1 MVQRYTIGW
10 APQSKQSLPKPEA
23 GGLTGIFENVGAAVK
38 SGLNERFVALGID
51 AYNNYQAEK
60 SELTIPEEEWSSSN
74 IYWRDGIDWT
84 PNLTIEK
91 AKIMS
96 EIYDSDQQYKDLQD
110 RTGMLGDAIRGTTWF
125 TTMMVADEIN
135 LIPIVGQLAKGAQ
148 LIKAGT
154 KLAKFGNKVDVVGKG
169 LTKLG
174 LQGGYKEAIAR
185 GTVYTAG
192 FSTAEQFLLSPGAE
206 KFRRN
211 REVELKDQLTNV
223 LLASATGGALGGAA
237 YGVGKLFRKKDKG
250 LGLTADDVDTGTVNK
265 VANDIEINNAKF
277 NRPNSTTETVDDLA
291 RPDVDAEDFGQFTID
306 KNTGRQR
313 FDERGLKTNDPNSAF
328 TINTNSKTGAIT
340 ISVNRGSLEFVVS
353 KLANLVDSPFVNI
366 KIKGKKAK
374 TFTKSQLQ
382 DTDAVM
388 KAFNV
393 KRQPNKLNTTETLLI
408 SNIDGEQVGFSMNR
422 KTGEAIAYKKDAET
436 GKWVPETP
444 VNSKKLLHAAM
455 VDDPVLKREIVAT
468 TKATE
473 TTPNKVDQSEAVDR
487 QPDYDVRNEH
497 KNKTHE
503 QVADD
508 LTSEGYRN
516 INTVEALG
524 SLPETVGI
532 RKREAKAGDNGS
544 TTVKVSEYDEQGN
557 AITRDKDI
565 TLIKNTM
572 DELKQNQSALSKAKA
587 KLEQFTLCNIQTGT

>member
-10 APQSKQSLPKPEA
+10 VPQSKQSLPKPQA
-23 GGLTGIFENVGAAVK
+23 GIFENMGAAVK

-60 SELTIPEEEWSSSN
+60 SELTIPEEEWTSSN
-74 IYWRDGIDWT
+74 IYWREGIDWT
-84 PNLTIEK
+84 PNMTVDK

-110 RTGMLGDAIRGTTWF
+110 RTGFLGDAIRGTTWF
-125 TTMMVADEIN
+125 STMMVADEIN
-135 LIPIVGQLAKGAQ
+135 LIPFVGQIAKGAQ
-148 LIKAGT
+148 LFKAGT

-174 LQGGYKEAIAR
+174 IQGGYKEAIAR
-185 GTVYTAG
+185 GSVYTAG
-192 FSTAEQFLLSPGAE
+192 FSTAEQFALSPGAE
-206 KFRRN
+206 KYRRN

-223 LLASATGGALGGAA
+223 LLATATGGAIGGAG
-237 YGVGKLFRKKDKG
+237 YGIGKLFRKKDKG

-265 VANDIEINNAKF
+265 VVNDIQTNNQKFDNINT
-277 NRPNSTTETVDDLA
+277 TTETVNNLN
-291 RPDVDAEDFGQFTID
+291 RPDVDAEDFGNFRID
-306 KNTGRQR
+306 QNSGRQR
-313 FDERGLKTNDPNSAF
+313 FDENGLKTDDPNSAIA
-328 TINTNSKTGAIT
+328 INTNAKTGVVT
-340 ISVNRGSLEFVVS
+340 ISVSRESLEFVVS
-353 KLANLVDSPFVNI
+353 KLASLIDTPFVNI
-366 KIKGKKAK
+366 KLKGKRAK
-374 TFTKSQLQ
+374 TFSKAQLE

-393 KRQPNKLNTTETLLI
+393 KRQPNKLKQTSGLTLVD
-408 SNIDGEQVGFSMNR
+408 IDGEQVGFNINR

-436 GKWVPETP
+436 GVWIPESS

-455 VDDPVLKREIVAT
+455 VKDPVLKKEILAT
-468 TKATE
+468 TKAKE
-473 TTPNKVDQSEAVDR
+473 TTPTKTDQSEPVDR
-487 QPDYDVRNEH
+487 QTDYDVRNEH

-503 QVADD
+503 EVADD

-516 INTVEALG
+516 IKTVEALDT
-524 SLPETVGI
+524 LPETVGI

-565 TLIKNTM
+565 TLITNTM
-572 DELKQNQSALSKAKA
+572 KDLKQNQSALEKAKA

>member
-10 APQSKQSLPKPEA
+10 VPQSKQSLPKPKA
-23 GGLTGIFENVGAAVK
+23 GIFENMGAAVK

-60 SELTIPEEEWSSSN
+60 SELTIPEEEWTSSN
-74 IYWRDGIDWT
+74 IYWREGIDWT
-84 PNLTIEK
+84 PNLTVEK

-96 EIYDSDQQYKDLQD
+96 QIYDSDQQYKDLQD
-110 RTGMLGDAIRGTTWF
+110 RTGFLGDAIRGTTWF
-125 TTMMVADEIN
+125 STMMVADEIN
-135 LIPIVGQLAKGAQ
+135 LIPFVGQIAKGAQ
-148 LIKAGT
+148 LFKAGT

-174 LQGGYKEAIAR
+174 IQRGGFKEAIAR
-185 GTVYTAG
+185 GSVYTAG
-192 FSTAEQFLLSPGAE
+192 FSTAEQFALSPGAE

-223 LLASATGGALGGAA
+223 LLATATGGAIGGA
-237 YGVGKLFRKKDKG
+237 GFGIGKLFKKKDKG

-265 VANDIEINNAKF
+265 VVNDMQTNNQKFDSINT
-277 NRPNSTTETVDDLA
+277 TTETVNNLN

-313 FDERGLKTNDPNSAF
+313 FDENGLKTDDPNSAI
-328 TINTNSKTGAIT
+328 TINTNARTGAIT

-353 KLANLVDSPFVNI
+353 KLANLIDSPFVNI
-366 KIKGKKAK
+366 KLKGKRAK
-374 TFTKSQLQ
+374 TFSKAQLE
-382 DTDAVM
+382 DTDAIM

-393 KRQPNKLNTTETLLI
+393 KRQPNKLKQTSGLTI
-408 SNIDGEQVGFSMNR
+408 VDIDGEQVGFNINR

-436 GKWVPETP
+436 GVWFPETS

-455 VDDPVLKREIVAT
+455 VKDPVLKKEILAT
-468 TKATE
+468 TKTKE
-473 TTPNKVDQSEAVDR
+473 TTPTKTDQSEPVDR
-487 QPDYDVRNEH
+487 QTDYDVRNEH

-503 QVADD
+503 EVADD

-516 INTVEALG
+516 IKTVEALDT
-524 SLPETVGI
+524 LPETVGI

-565 TLIKNTM
+565 TLITNTM
-572 DELKQNQSALSKAKA
+572 KDLKQNQSALEKAKA

>member
-10 APQSKQSLPKPEA
+10 VPQSKQSLPKPEA
-23 GGLTGIFENVGAAVK
+23 GIFENMGAAVK

-60 SELTIPEEEWSSSN
+60 SELTIPEEEWTSGN
-74 IYWRDGIDWT
+74 IYWREGIDWT
-84 PNLTIEK
+84 PNLTVEK

-96 EIYDSDQQYKDLQD
+96 QIYDSDQQYKDLQD
-110 RTGMLGDAIRGTTWF
+110 RTGMLGDALRGTTWF
-125 TTMMVADEIN
+125 STMMIADEIN
-135 LIPIVGQLAKGAQ
+135 LIPFVGQIAKGAQ
-148 LIKAGT
+148 LFKAGT

-174 LQGGYKEAIAR
+174 IQGGYKEAIAR
-185 GTVYTAG
+185 GSVYTAG
-192 FSTAEQFLLSPGAE
+192 FSTVEQFALTPGAE

-223 LLASATGGALGGAA
+223 LLATATGGAIGGAG
-237 YGVGKLFRKKDKG
+237 YGIGKLFKKKDKG
-250 LGLTADDVDTGTVNK
+250 LGLGADDVDTGTVNK
-265 VANDIEINNAKF
+265 VVNDIQTNNQKFDNINT
-277 NRPNSTTETVDDLA
+277 TTETVNNLN

-313 FDERGLKTNDPNSAF
+313 FDENGLKTNDPNSAI
-328 TINTNSKTGAIT
+328 TINTNAKTGAIT

-353 KLANLVDSPFVNI
+353 KLANLIDSPFVNI
-366 KIKGKKAK
+366 KLKGKRAK
-374 TFTKSQLQ
+374 TFSKAQLQ

-393 KRQPNKLNTTETLLI
+393 KRQPNKLNQSSSLTI
-408 SNIDGEQVGFSMNR
+408 VDIDGEQVGFSINR
-422 KTGEAIAYKKDAET
+422 KTGDAIAYKKDAET
-436 GKWVPETP
+436 GVWVPETS

-455 VDDPVLKREIVAT
+455 VNDPVLKKEILAT

-473 TTPNKVDQSEAVDR
+473 TTPTKTDQSEPVDR
-487 QPDYDVRNEH
+487 QSEYDVRNEH

-516 INTVEALG
+516 IKTVEALD

-565 TLIKNTM
+565 SLIKNTM

>member
-10 APQSKQSLPKPEA
+10 VPQSKQSLPKPEA
-23 GGLTGIFENVGAAVK
+23 GIFENMGAAVK

-60 SELTIPEEEWSSSN
+60 SELTIPEEEWTSSN

-84 PNLTIEK
+84 PNLTVEK

-96 EIYDSDQQYKDLQD
+96 QIYDSDQQYKDLQD
-110 RTGMLGDAIRGTTWF
+110 RTGFLGDALRGTTWF
-125 TTMMVADEIN
+125 STMMVADEIN
-135 LIPIVGQLAKGAQ
+135 LIPFFGQIAKGMQ
-148 LIKAGT
+148 LFKAGT

-174 LQGGYKEAIAR
+174 IQGGYKEAIAR
-185 GTVYTAG
+185 GSVYTAG

-223 LLASATGGALGGAA
+223 LLATATGGAIGGAG
-237 YGVGKLFRKKDKG
+237 YGIGKLFRKKDKG

-265 VANDIEINNAKF
+265 VVNDMQTNNQKFDSINT
-277 NRPNSTTETVDDLA
+277 TTETVNNLN

-313 FDERGLKTNDPNSAF
+313 FDENGLKTDDPNSAI
-328 TINTNSKTGAIT
+328 TINTNARTGAIT

-353 KLANLVDSPFVNI
+353 KLASLIDSPFVNI
-366 KIKGKKAK
+366 KLKGKRAK
-374 TFTKSQLQ
+374 TFSKAQLE
-382 DTDAVM
+382 DTDAIM

-393 KRQPNKLNTTETLLI
+393 KRQPNKLKQTSGLTI
-408 SNIDGEQVGFSMNR
+408 VDIDGEQVGFNINR

-436 GKWVPETP
+436 GVWFPETS

-455 VDDPVLKREIVAT
+455 VKDPVLKKEILAT
-468 TKATE
+468 TKAKE
-473 TTPNKVDQSEAVDR
+473 TTPTKTDQSEPVDR
-487 QPDYDVRNEH
+487 QTDYDVRNEH

-503 QVADD
+503 EVADD

-516 INTVEALG
+516 IKTVEALDT
-524 SLPETVGI
+524 LPETVGI

-565 TLIKNTM
+565 TLITNTM
-572 DELKQNQSALSKAKA
+572 KDLKQNQSALEKAKA

>member
-10 APQSKQSLPKPEA
+10 VPQSKQSLPKPKA
-23 GGLTGIFENVGAAVK
+23 GIFENMGAAVK

-60 SELTIPEEEWSSSN
+60 SELTIPEEEWTSSN
-74 IYWRDGIDWT
+74 IYWREGIDWT
-84 PNLTIEK
+84 PNLTVEK

-96 EIYDSDQQYKDLQD
+96 QIYDSDQQYKDLQD
-110 RTGMLGDAIRGTTWF
+110 RTGFLGDAIRGTTWF
-125 TTMMVADEIN
+125 STMMVADEIN
-135 LIPIVGQLAKGAQ
+135 LIPFVGQIAKGAQ
-148 LIKAGT
+148 LFKAGT

-174 LQGGYKEAIAR
+174 IQRGGFKEAIAR
-185 GTVYTAG
+185 GSVYTAG
-192 FSTAEQFLLSPGAE
+192 FSTAEQFALSPGAE

-223 LLASATGGALGGAA
+223 LLATATGGAIGGA
-237 YGVGKLFRKKDKG
+237 GFGIGKLFKKKDKG

-265 VANDIEINNAKF
+265 VVNDMQTNNQKFDSINT
-277 NRPNSTTETVDDLA
+277 TTETVNNLN

-313 FDERGLKTNDPNSAF
+313 FDENGLKTDDPNSAI
-328 TINTNSKTGAIT
+328 TINTNARTGAIT

-353 KLANLVDSPFVNI
+353 KLANLIDSPFVNI
-366 KIKGKKAK
+366 KLKGKRAK
-374 TFTKSQLQ
+374 TFSKAQLE
-382 DTDAVM
+382 DTDAIM

-393 KRQPNKLNTTETLLI
+393 KRQPNKLKQTSGLTI
-408 SNIDGEQVGFSMNR
+408 VDIDGEQVGFNINR

-436 GKWVPETP
+436 GVWFPETS

-455 VDDPVLKREIVAT
+455 VKDPVLKKEILAT
-468 TKATE
+468 TKAKE
-473 TTPNKVDQSEAVDR
+473 TTPTKTDQSEPVDR
-487 QPDYDVRNEH
+487 QTDYDVRNEH

-503 QVADD
+503 EVADD

-516 INTVEALG
+516 IKTVEALDT
-524 SLPETVGI
+524 LPETVGI

-565 TLIKNTM
+565 TLITNTM
-572 DELKQNQSALSKAKA
+572 KDLKQNQSALEKAKA

>member
-10 APQSKQSLPKPEA
+10 VPQSKQSLPKPEA
-23 GGLTGIFENVGAAVK
+23 GIFENMGAAVK

-60 SELTIPEEEWSSSN
+60 SELTIPEEEWTSSN
-74 IYWRDGIDWT
+74 IYWREGIDWT
-84 PNLTIEK
+84 PNMTVDK

-96 EIYDSDQQYKDLQD
+96 EIYDSDQQYRDLQD
-110 RTGMLGDAIRGTTWF
+110 RTGFIGDALRGTTWF

-135 LIPIVGQLAKGAQ
+135 LIPFVGQIAKGAQ
-148 LIKAGT
+148 LFKAGT

-174 LQGGYKEAIAR
+174 IQGGYKEAIAR
-185 GTVYTAG
+185 GSVYTAG

-206 KFRRN
+206 KYRRN
-211 REVELKDQLTNV
+211 REVELTDQLTNIA
-223 LLASATGGALGGAA
+223 LATATGGALGGFG
-237 YGVGKLFRKKDKG
+237 YGIGRMFNKGKDPNDIG
-250 LGLTADDVDTGTVNK
+250 MTTDDIDTGTINK
-265 VANDIEINNAKF
+265 VANDIETNNAKF
-277 NRPNSTTETVDDLA
+277 DGVNVRTETVDNIN
-291 RPDVDAEDFGQFTID
+291 RPDVDGEDFGNFRID
-306 KNTGRQR
+306 QNTGRQR
-313 FDERGLKTNDPNSAF
+313 FDEDGLKTTDPNSAIA
-328 TINTNSKTGAIT
+328 INTNATTGVVTIT
-340 ISVNRGSLEFVVS
+340 VKRSSLEFVVS
-353 KLANLVDSPFVNI
+353 KLASLIDTPFVNI
-366 KIKGKKAK
+366 KLVGKRAK
-374 TFTKSQLQ
+374 TFSKAQLE

-393 KRQPNKLNTTETLLI
+393 KRQPNKLQTSTSLDI
-408 SNIDGEQVGFSMNR
+408 VNIDGEDIGFNINR
-422 KTGEAIAYKKDAET
+422 KTGDAIAYRKDAET
-436 GKWVPETP
+436 GVWYPETS

-455 VDDPVLKREIVAT
+455 VKDPALKKDILAT
-468 TKATE
+468 TKQTE
-473 TTPNKVDQSEAVDR
+473 TTPNKTDESEGVER
-487 QPDYDVRNEH
+487 QTDYDVRNEH

-516 INTVEALG
+516 IKTVEALDT
-524 SLPETVGI
+524 LPETVGI

-565 TLIKNTM
+565 TLITNTM
-572 DELKQNQSALSKAKA
+572 KDLKQNQSALQKAKA